1 MNTISS
7 TIILSANSSRYIYNF
22 RSSTV
27 KAFIDKGYKVICLA
41 PKDDFSNRLN
51 SLGCELINIRID
63 NKGTN
68 PFKDIFLLLRML
80 YIYKKI
86 NPKVV
91 FHFTIKNNIY
101 GTIAAYLT
109 NTKAVNNITGLGT
122 AFIHKNLTSFFVKL
136 LYKISQP
143 LASSVYC
150 QNQDDYEYL
159 LKEKLVPKSIL
170 KKLPGSGV
178 DVSRFTPELKNK
190 YPETYKDFRFL
201 FSGRILADKGFY
213 ELIAA
218 MDEINNEEIRCNLW
232 VCGFVDDLNKSSIS
246 LEQVIEYQKNY
257 EWFIWLGSVDAIEE
271 TLAQVDCLVLPSYRE
286 GMPRSVLEACS
297 LEIPVVATNVS
308 GCRNIISHNFNGL
321 LCEPR
326 NTNSLKSALE
336 LMLNF
341 SLDRRK
347 EMGKSG
353 RERILKYYDEKFVV
367 QAALKELLF

>member
-1 MNTISS
+1 MSTISS
-7 TIILSANSSRYIYNF
+7 TIILSANSSWYLYNF

-27 KAFIDKGYKVICLA
+27 KAFINEGYKVVCLA
-41 PKDDFSNRLN
+41 PKDNFSKRLK
-51 SLGCELINIRID
+51 SLGCEFIHIRID

-68 PFKDIFLLLRML
+68 PLRDIFLLLKMF

-86 NPKVV
+86 KPKLV

-101 GTIAAYLT
+101 GTIAAYLA
-109 NTKAVNNITGLGT
+109 NTKSVNNITGLGT
-122 AFIHKNLTSFFVKL
+122 AFIRKNIISLVVKL

-150 QNQDDYEYL
+150 QNDDDYDFL
-159 LKEKLVPKSIL
+159 LKEKLVPSESL

-178 DVSRFTPELKNK
+178 DVSRFDPRLKNK
-190 YPETYKDFRFL
+190 YLKAQSDFRFL
-201 FSGRILADKGFY
+201 FSGRVLADKGFN
-213 ELIAA
+213 ELVTALGL
-218 MDEINNEEIRCNLW
+218 INKEKIRCNLW
-232 VCGFVDDLNKSSIS
+232 VCGFADDLNKSSIS
-246 LEQVIEYQKNY
+246 LKQIFEYQDKY
-257 EWFIWLGSVDAIEE
+257 QWFKWLGSVDAIEE

-326 NTNSLKSALE
+326 NTKSLKSALE

-341 SLDRRK
+341 SSDRRK
-347 EMGKSG
+347 EMGKRG